1 MDCGSGSR
9 APNGRFTTHMHQVA
23 RDAEAAGLQRLAEDV
38 EAEEVSTT
46 PAQAVSKIERRANR
60 FLRRLDSYVRED
72 FVAWLA
78 RQYIDPLEEEHL
90 DELLDDWR
98 MTSEYETKKA
108 ERIVDERIAYG
119 SNSDEEHCTYDGDGM
134 TREISGVT
142 CDDYQGLDTLEDRL
156 NYGSRAGE
164 WTPSEP
170 AAVYGPV
177 EQLLNVPEASSFCA
191 GCQTFRPGE
200 TGLSHVELWTP
211 FGKESRPRRVQDRPC
226 RHCVC
231 NDPEDYW

>member
-1 MDCGSGSR
+1 MAGH
-9 APNGRFTTHMHQVA
+9 A
-23 RDAEAAGLQRLAEDV
+23 AE
-38 EAEEVSTT
+38 
-46 PAQAVSKIERRANR
+46 
-60 FLRRLDSYVRED
+60 
-72 FVAWLA
+72 
-78 RQYIDPLEEEHL
+78 IDPLEEEHL

-108 ERIVDERIAYG
+108 KRIVDERIAYG

-134 TREISGVT
+134 TREIGGVT

-164 WTPSEP
+164 WTPSGP
-170 AAVYGPV
+170 AAGYGPDP
-177 EQLLNVPEASSFCA
+177 QMLNVPEASSFCA

-211 FGKESRPRRVQDRPC
+211 FGKEPRPRRVQDRPC